1 MSAHLPPLFIVVEG
15 LDGAGKSTAAR
26 ALAAELAAVE
36 LKTPG
41 AELAPLRSEI
51 LRSLARSPLATTL
64 FYATAVAAASQQVME
79 YRAAGKPVVMDR
91 YLLSTCAYGQVVRS
105 SHYPAGLL
113 DELSSCLVPADL
125 TVYLYASCERR
136 RERILARGF
145 MVEEDRLSFELE
157 VAERLHAA
165 FGRLAEHRL
174 AGRWLAIDTSAC
186 DVAGVVAQ
194 IMQGL
199 AGWGLLAGPGGWL
212 TGLAGSSSSSVA
224 VQGGAA

>member
-1 MSAHLPPLFIVVEG
+1 MSARRPPLFIVVEG

-26 ALAAELAAVE
+26 ALAVELAAVE

-51 LRSLARSPLATTL
+51 LRCLARSPLATTL
-64 FYATAVAAASQQVME
+64 FYAAAVAAASHEVTE
-79 YRAAGKPVVMDR
+79 HRAAGRHVVMDR

-105 SHYPAGLL
+105 SQYPSGLL
-113 DELSSCLVPADL
+113 DELSSRLVPADL
-125 TVYLYASCERR
+125 TVYLYASRERR
-136 RERILARGF
+136 RERILARGH

-194 IMQGL
+194 VMQGL
-199 AGWGLLAGPGGWL
+199 AGWGLLVGSGGWL
-212 TGLAGSSSSSVA
+212 MGHASASASSVA
-224 VQGGAA
+224 PQGGAA